1 MVEIAGPLVVLLV
14 GLLFLTLA
22 WGNRNHERQ
31 RRSRGVVLEGL
42 VVDSEWDMN
51 STGAVFQAPVVEYV
65 DQAGET
71 RRFTQRSGTT
81 FKPDVGAHVGVWVD
95 PATGEGPVLHEDR
108 VTSRVF
114 LLFGGVGAVATV
126 VALALL
132 WSALG

>member
-14 GLLFLTLA
+14 GLLFLALA

-65 DQAGET
+65 EPDGSH
-71 RRFTQRSGTT
+71 RRFVHRSGTS
-81 FKPDVGAHVGVWVD
+81 FEPSVGANVGVWYD
-95 PATGEGPVLHEDR
+95 PSTGEGPVLHEDR
-108 VTSRVF
+108 PMQFIMV
-114 LLFGGVGAVATV
+114 LFGVLGATV
-126 VALALL
+126 SAGALVMLVRALV
-132 WSALG
+132 